1 MGSSFRMQRRFG
13 RLVLVFGCLLAG
25 TAGCSTPA
33 PPVTAAFDGSYIGQ
47 DSLVGGGGFLCGLPL
62 RDLMI
67 TVRNGEF
74 DYPFQVAPPR
84 DAPLP
89 ARIAPDGTVA
99 GQMQYGTTGNSPRR
113 DYITAWVILSGRI
126 TGTILDATIVDLRCA
141 RRLVVRRN

>member
-1 MGSSFRMQRRFG
+1 MQRKFG

-25 TAGCSTPA
+25 AAGCSTPA
-33 PPVTAAFDGSYIGQ
+33 PPVSAAFDGTYTGQ
-47 DSLVGGGGFLCGLPL
+47 DSLIGGGGYVCGLPM
-62 RDLMI
+62 RDLII

-89 ARIAPDGTVA
+89 VRVAPDGMVT
-99 GQMQYGTTGNSPRR
+99 GQMQYGTSDYTPRR
-113 DYITAWVILSGRI
+113 EYITAWVSLSGRI
-126 TGTILDATIVDLRCA
+126 TATTLDATVVDLRCA